1 MQITNRVSP
10 LMPGTNV
17 RLLANAFLKAVSQ
30 LQPEL
35 GSSASNQV

>member
-30 LQPEL
+30 LQPGL
-35 GSSASNQV
+35 ASSASNQV